1 MTGDQSRTLK
11 AGDRVRWGAALT
23 DLGTVVATTWSEV
36 TIEWDDGHTDSI
48 KHNDMAKIERVP
60 DNLV

>member
-11 AGDRVRWGAALT
+11 AGDRVCWGATMA

-60 DNLV
+60 HNLV

>member
-11 AGDRVRWGAALT
+11 AGDRVCWGATMT
-23 DLGTVVATTWSEV
+23 DLGTVIETAWSGI
-36 TIEWDDGHTDSI
+36 TIEWDDGDTAI
-48 KHNDMAKIERVP
+48 IPHNDVTKIERVP